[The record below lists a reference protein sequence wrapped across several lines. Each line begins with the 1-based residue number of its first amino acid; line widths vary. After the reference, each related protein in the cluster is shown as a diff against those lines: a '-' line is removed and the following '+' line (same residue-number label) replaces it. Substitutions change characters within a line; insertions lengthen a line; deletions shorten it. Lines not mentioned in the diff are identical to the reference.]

1 MGAFRLD
8 LKRDALAEAH
18 ESQAARWHAQRAA
31 QGRNDVTRKP
41 ATAQPIGA
49 VCRP

>member
-18 ESQAARWHAQRAA
+18 ESQAARWHAA
-31 QGRNDVTRKP
+31 QGCNDVTRKP
-41 ATAQPIGA
+41 STAQPIGA